1 MLSRLKHCTELSFWK
16 KQRPRFSFRNAPHG
30 CALTVTTTLNV
41 AKLSLEN
48 FALRKPI
55 IMGKVKTYLLWFDS
69 MGAKS
74 SSMLIETPDMKILVD
89 PGAAEMQPS
98 YPLPPEEKKELRQ
111 RALEVIKE
119 AAQEANVIFISHY
132 HYDHHTLPSEAP
144 EIYEGKK
151 LWIKDP
157 NLWINQSQWKRARL
171 FLSQFCQ
178 IFEEKM
184 IEQALQPPEEIEIG
198 NPLED
203 LPLALGKDL
212 GDYKAR
218 KDELLT
224 KGKAWFEKLVALWKS
239 ESWIRPFAL
248 GKEEILFA
256 DNKEFKL
263 GSTTVRFSSPLFH
276 GVELDRLGWVISMVL
291 ECQGVKILYTSDLQ
305 GPIIE
310 DYADWIIRENP
321 DLLILDGPTTYLL
334 GYMLSQINFRRV
346 ILNLSSILGNTSSQI
361 IIYDHH
367 LPRDI
372 HFKERVA
379 EIYEIARRERKTL
392 ITAAEWLGVE
402 TPNLESVRESK

>member
-1 MLSRLKHCTELSFWK
+1 M
-16 KQRPRFSFRNAPHG
+16 
-30 CALTVTTTLNV
+30 TTTLNV
-41 AKLSLEN
+41 VKLSLEN

-55 IMGKVKTYLLWFDS
+55 IMGKVRTYLLWFDS

-74 SSMLIETPDMKILVD
+74 SSMLIETPDIKILVD

-98 YPLPPEEKKELRQ
+98 YPLPPEEKKKLRQ

-157 NLWINQSQWKRARL
+157 NLWINKSQWRRARL

-178 IFEEKM
+178 ILEEKM
-184 IEQALQPPEEIEIG
+184 IGQVLQPPREIEIG
-198 NPLED
+198 DPLED

-224 KGKAWFEKLVALWKS
+224 KGKTWFEKLVALWRS
-239 ESWIRPFAL
+239 EPWIRPFTL
-248 GKEEILFA
+248 GKGEILFA

-310 DYADWIIRENP
+310 DYANWIIKENP
-321 DLLILDGPTTYLL
+321 DLLILDGPATYLL
-334 GYMLSQINFRRV
+334 GFMLNQINLRRV
-346 ILNLSSILGNTSSQI
+346 ILNIGSILQTLKSQI
-361 IIYDHH
+361 IICDHH
-367 LPRDI
+367 LPRDV
-372 HFKERVA
+372 HFRERMA
-379 EIYEIARRERKTL
+379 EVYEIARRERKPL

-402 TPNLESVRESK
+402 NKSIAREK

>member
-1 MLSRLKHCTELSFWK
+1 
-16 KQRPRFSFRNAPHG
+16 
-30 CALTVTTTLNV
+30 V

-55 IMGKVKTYLLWFDS
+55 TLGKVKTYLLWFDS

-74 SSMLIETPDMKILVD
+74 SSMLIETPDIKILVD

-98 YPLPPEEKKELRQ
+98 YPLPPAEKKELRQ
-111 RALEVIKE
+111 KALAVIRE
-119 AAQEANVIFISHY
+119 AAQEADIVFISHY

-178 IFEEKM
+178 IFKGNM
-184 IEQALQPPEEIEIG
+184 MEQVLQPPKEIEIKD
-198 NPLED
+198 PLED
-203 LPLALGKDL
+203 FPLAMGEDF

-224 KGKAWFEKLVALWKS
+224 KGKAWFEKLAALWRSKP
-239 ESWIRPFAL
+239 WICPFAV

-256 DNKEFKL
+256 DNKEFRA
-263 GSTTVRFSSPLFH
+263 GSTTIRFSPPLFH

-291 ECQGVKILYTSDLQ
+291 ECQGAKILYSSDLQ

-310 DYADWIIRENP
+310 DYADWIVKENP
-321 DLLILDGPTTYLL
+321 DILILDGPATYLL
-334 GYMLSQINFRRV
+334 GYMLNQINLRRV
-346 ILNLSSILGNTSSQI
+346 ILNISYILQTIKSQI

-372 HFKERVA
+372 HFKERMA
-379 EIYEIARRERKTL
+379 EVYKIAEREGKTL

-402 TPNLESVRESK
+402 TPNLESARKSR